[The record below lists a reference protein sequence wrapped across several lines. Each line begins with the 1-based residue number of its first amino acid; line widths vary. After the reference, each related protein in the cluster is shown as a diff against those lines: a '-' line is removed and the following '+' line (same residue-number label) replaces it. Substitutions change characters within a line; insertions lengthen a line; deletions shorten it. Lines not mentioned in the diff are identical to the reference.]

1 MELRQKLSFLLIK
14 SKNQSQKYSLEQVR
28 PISPLSLFRLLDTS
42 LADLYSFLRPS
53 VVGTAA

>member
-14 SKNQSQKYSLEQVR
+14 SKNHSQKYSLEQVR

-42 LADLYSFLRPS
+42 LADLYSFLRLS

>member
-42 LADLYSFLRPS
+42 LADLYSFLRLS